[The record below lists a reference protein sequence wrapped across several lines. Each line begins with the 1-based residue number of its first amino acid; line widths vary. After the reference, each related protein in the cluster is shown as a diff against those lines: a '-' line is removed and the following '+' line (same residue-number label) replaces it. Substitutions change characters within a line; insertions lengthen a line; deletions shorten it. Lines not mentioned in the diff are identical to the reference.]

1 MLTVP
6 FASDRTSASAHA
18 LLLALTYRY
27 VSFLNGTTLTPVVNE
42 NLRERI
48 PDGQKR
54 RELPLARR
62 FGADVVTYLD
72 VDELRPLF
80 ATKSTSFWYSFPT

>member
-18 LLLALTYRY
+18 LLPALTYRY

-54 RELPLARR
+54 RELPLGFETR
-62 FGADVVTYLD
+62 
-72 VDELRPLF
+72 LF
-80 ATKSTSFWYSFPT
+80 LKFRNREGNVHKDASRSGSQ